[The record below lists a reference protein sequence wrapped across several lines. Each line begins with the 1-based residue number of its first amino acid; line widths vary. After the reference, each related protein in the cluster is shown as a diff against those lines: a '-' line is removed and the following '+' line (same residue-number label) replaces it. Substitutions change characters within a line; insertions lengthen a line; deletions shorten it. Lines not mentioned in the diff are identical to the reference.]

1 MVKLGSHVHPW
12 GPGGMGQGALI
23 SVWRGKE
30 AVPPRKAARPS
41 RERKQVLGRQE

>member
-12 GPGGMGQGALI
+12 GPGGMAQGALI

-30 AVPPRKAARPS
+30 AVPQRKPALPP